1 MCSCVS
7 ICVHA
12 RLCLFY
18 VCLCVCARGGGSDQ
32 PPAGTCTK
40 REYPICLLPRALG
53 KHDYTLYSYYHDH
66 RFSKLY
72 QHQKKGGGGVEETGN
87 GGGQTG
93 EERRGGGEGVEG
105 ER

>member
-1 MCSCVS
+1 MRLYLCACVFMC
-7 ICVHA
+7 
-12 RLCLFY
+12 LY
-18 VCLCVCARGGGSDQ
+18 VCMRVFVSFMCVCVCVRGGGSDQ

-72 QHQKKGGGGVEETGN
+72 QHQKKGGGG
-87 GGGQTG
+87 GGGD
-93 EERRGGGEGVEG
+93 RGRG
-105 ER
+105 RTDW